1 MKKHIARG
9 FEFEDVALR
18 VLTRYFGFELAK
30 SKLNVLGGGDYG
42 LDLVGVWPLL
52 LSSSLDGQSAGVGVQ
67 CKSLSSQIPVPT
79 IRELESSVRRMEAK
93 MGIIASTTLL
103 SVAAR
108 DWFLK
113 SDLALVSVLV
123 DQPHELP
130 NSFAM
135 NPAAKAQLHP
145 SIQVRRQPSLGGG
158 PPYDLL
164 LVKRPSLLAQPPPK
178 HVVFF

>member
-1 MKKHIARG
+1 MKRHIARG

-18 VLTRYFGFELAK
+18 VLTGYFGFELAK
-30 SKLNVLGGGDYG
+30 SRLNVLGGGDYG

-52 LSSSLDGQSAGVGVQ
+52 LSEQGQGQGVGVQ

-79 IRELESSVRRMEAK
+79 IRELESSVRKMDAK
-93 MGIIASTTLL
+93 VGIIASTTLL

-108 DWFLK
+108 EWFLQ

-130 NSFAM
+130 SSFAM
-135 NPAAKAQLHP
+135 NPAARSQLHP
-145 SIQVRRQPSLGGG
+145 SVQVLRQPSPGGG
-158 PPYDLL
+158 APYDLL
-164 LVKRPSLLAQPPPK
+164 LVKRPALLAQPAPK
-178 HVVFF
+178 HVLFF